1 MMNSPE
7 AITAYFE
14 KMVTDSAT
22 NAQFAGLVIISFI
35 EGDSRRLIEQ
45 SRSELTYPCLFV
57 EIPSFVLGQNF
68 KSNQTGSTRFGVS
81 ILYNS
86 EVGDYAQ
93 QRIIRQQAYLTIL
106 RILGQL
112 QKDSLQMGFYVQL
125 DNTPI
130 EPINSWFVDNDY
142 GYRAEI
148 NLEKIG
154 FVNLNICS

>member
-1 MMNSPE
+1 MMNTPE
-7 AITAYFE
+7 DITTYFQN
-14 KMVTDSAT
+14 MVENCTT
-22 NAQFAGLVIISFI
+22 NDQFAGHLIAYFI
-35 EGDSRRLIEQ
+35 EGDSRRLIEA
-45 SRSELTYPCLFV
+45 SRSEILYPCFFLEV
-57 EIPSFVLGQNF
+57 PSFVLGQNF
-68 KSNQTGSTRFGVS
+68 KTNQTGSARFGVS
-81 ILYNS
+81 ILHNS

-93 QRIIRQQAYLTIL
+93 QRIIRQQTYLTIL

-112 QKDSLQMGFYVQL
+112 QKDSLQMGFYIQL

-154 FVNLNICS
+154 FVNLNICP